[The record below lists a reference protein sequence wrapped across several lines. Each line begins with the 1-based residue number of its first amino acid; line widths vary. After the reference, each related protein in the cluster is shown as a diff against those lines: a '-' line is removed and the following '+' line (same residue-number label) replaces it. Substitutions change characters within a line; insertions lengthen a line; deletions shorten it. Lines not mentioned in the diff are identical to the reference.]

1 MENEKN
7 GEMMKGY
14 SEWTPDA
21 SQQAVIDAH
30 GGYHLVLAPPGC
42 GKTQILTERVWRA
55 HEQGVAY
62 EDMLCLT
69 FTNRAARGMQERIH
83 GQISDSDI
91 AQLYIGN
98 IHRFCSKFLYDNALI
113 EAGSSIIDDED
124 ALSILARY
132 LDEQEDE
139 VKEDYRRRR
148 GYEEIIQFSHFMYQI
163 AHGHPK
169 ELRLHADC
177 LSADD
182 VEVMRRICQVERRP
196 FDAAAMIDIY
206 EHTDYY
212 SDAVKTEAYD
222 YALQQLALRLL
233 RKMRYA
239 HAFNA
244 YQRQNHLVDFEDL
257 LLLTYDA
264 LRSGG
269 DYRRYPWIQVDEV
282 QDLNPLQ
289 LAIIDLLSTL
299 TPQAPDATAGE
310 VLYLGD
316 EQQAIFSFMGAKMD
330 TLTLLK
336 DRCSGHIHH
345 LSINHRS
352 PRYLLEV
359 FNEYAKTQ
367 LGIDEEL
374 LPETADDRRG
384 TGDELKLLYSDTLEG
399 EYEDVARFA
408 GGLFEEHPQDTTAI
422 IVSSNK
428 DADEVSACLHRLQLS
443 HFKVSGQDLFATQ
456 EVKMLLAH
464 LNVLTNENNFI
475 CWSRLLKGLGVFQ
488 TQAAAREFMRKLFN
502 RAILPTDFLL
512 YDDST
517 YVQEFVDTCA
527 QEEIVV
533 FDTETTGLNVFE
545 DDIVQIAAIKVRN
558 GQKVDGSEFS
568 VHLET
573 EREIPPMLGSM
584 VNPILEERRRHVLLP
599 RREALEAFMVYVGED
614 VLVGH
619 NVEFDYHM
627 LDFNLRRD
635 VSRDDLRSRC
645 PRYYDTLKLLRMLAP
660 DLHSYRLD
668 DFRRLHLFGIEEDEA
683 HLADVDVADTLKVLC
698 HCQQQARQAVASQME
713 FLGRQSVQSRIEIFR
728 KAYRDIYF
736 HARKLLYERTFQT
749 EEPVLVS
756 ELRSIY
762 QHLQETDRMMPVEKL
777 NYVFEYLSHDVLRPS
792 EEPSLVEQLQRHI
805 MEINTLKEADL
816 CNSSTIQDRI
826 FVTTV
831 HKAKG
836 LEFDNVI
843 VFDAVDGRY
852 PNYYNQN
859 NQRLLEEDK
868 RKFYVALSRARKRLF
883 VSQSLTRIDY
893 KGQPH
898 RKLLTPFMQTIA
910 RFFS

>member
-1 MENEKN
+1 MEKW
-7 GEMMKGY
+7 K
-14 SEWTPDA
+14 PDA
-21 SQQAVIDAH
+21 SQQRVIDAH

-42 GKTQILTERVWRA
+42 GKTQILTERVRRA

-62 EDMLCLT
+62 EEMLCLT

-83 GQISDSDI
+83 ERI
-91 AQLYIGN
+91 ADGEVSGLYVGN

-113 EAGSSIIDDED
+113 EAGTSIIDDED

-139 VKEDYRRRR
+139 VKDDYRRRR

-163 AHGHPK
+163 EHGHPK
-169 ELRLHADC
+169 ALRLHADC

-182 VEVMRRICQVERRP
+182 VEAMRRICRVEHRP

-212 SDAVKTEAYD
+212 SDAVRTEAYD
-222 YALQQLALRLL
+222 YAVQLLALRML

-239 HAFNA
+239 HAFRA
-244 YQRQNHLVDFEDL
+244 YQRQNHLMDFEDL

-264 LRSGG
+264 LRSGE
-269 DYRRYPWIQVDEV
+269 DHHRYPWIQVDEV

-299 TPQAPDATAGE
+299 CPQSPDASAGE

-330 TLTLLK
+330 TLTQLK
-336 DRCSGHIHH
+336 TRCSGCIHH
-345 LSINHRS
+345 LSVNHRS

-359 FNEYAKTQ
+359 FNEYAESQ

-374 LPETADDRRG
+374 LPDTADDRKG
-384 TGDELKLLYSDTLEG
+384 TGRELKILYSDTLEG

-408 GGLFEEHPQDTTAI
+408 GGLFTEYPQDTTAV
-422 IVSSNK
+422 IVSSNR
-428 DADEVSACLHRLQLS
+428 DADEVSSCLHRLQLP
-443 HFKVSGQDLFATQ
+443 HFKVSGQDLFSTQ

-488 TQAAAREFMRKLFN
+488 TNAAAREFMRKLFN
-502 RAILPTDFLL
+502 RAMTPTDFLL

-517 YVQEFVDTCA
+517 YVQEFVAACE

-533 FDTETTGLNVFE
+533 FDTETTGLDVFE
-545 DDIVQIAAIKVRN
+545 DDILQIAAVKVRN
-558 GQKVDGSEFS
+558 GQKVPGSEFS
-568 VHLET
+568 IYIET
-573 EREIPPMLGSM
+573 EREIPPMLGPI
-584 VNPILEERRRHVLLP
+584 VNPIIEERRHHALLP
-599 RREALEAFMVYVGED
+599 HGEALTKFMAYVGND
-614 VLVGH
+614 VLIGH
-619 NVEFDYHM
+619 NVEFDYHI
-627 LDFNLRRD
+627 LDFNLRRYA
-635 VSRDDLRSRC
+635 SHTNLRTDC
-645 PRYYDTLKLLRMLAP
+645 PRYFDTLKLLHMLAP

-668 DFRRLHLFGIEEDEA
+668 DFRRQHLFGIEEDEA
-683 HLADVDVADTLKVLC
+683 HLADVDVDDTLKVLH
-698 HCQQQARQAVASQME
+698 HCYEQGRGALASQTE
-713 FLGRQSVQSRIEIFR
+713 FLSRQNVQNRIEIFR
-728 KAYRDIYF
+728 KAYMETYF
-736 HARKLLYERTFQT
+736 HARGLLYERSFRSA
-749 EEPVLVS
+749 EPVLVS
-756 ELRSIY
+756 EMRSVY
-762 QHLQETDRMMPVEKL
+762 QHLLEAGRMMPIEKL
-777 NYVFEYLSHDVLRPS
+777 HYIFEYLSHDILRPA
-792 EEPSLVEQLQRHI
+792 EEPSLIEQLRQHI

-816 CNSSTIQDRI
+816 CNSSTITDRI

-852 PNYYNQN
+852 PNYYNKEN
-859 NQRLLEEDK
+859 PRLLEEDK
-868 RKFYVALSRARKRLF
+868 RKFYVAISRARKRLF

>member
-1 MENEKN
+1 
-7 GEMMKGY
+7 MKRY

-42 GKTQILTERVWRA
+42 GKTQILTERVRRA
-55 HEQGVAY
+55 REQGVPY

-139 VKEDYRRRR
+139 VKDDYRRRH
-148 GYEEIIQFSHFMYQI
+148 GYEEIIQLSHFMYQI
-163 AHGHPK
+163 EHRHPK
-169 ELRLHADC
+169 ALRLHADC
-177 LSADD
+177 LTKDD

-222 YALQQLALRLL
+222 YAIQQLALRLL

-239 HAFNA
+239 HAFRA

-264 LRSGG
+264 LRSGE
-269 DYRRYPWIQVDEV
+269 DHRRYPWIQVDEV

-289 LAIIDLLSTL
+289 LAIIDQLSTL
-299 TPQAPDATAGE
+299 TPQAPDAAAGE

-330 TLTLLK
+330 TLTQLK
-336 DRCSGHIHH
+336 ARCSGRIHH
-345 LSINHRS
+345 LSVNHRS

-359 FNEYAKTQ
+359 FNEYAKSQ
-367 LGIDEEL
+367 LDIDEEL
-374 LPETADDRRG
+374 LPDTADDRKG
-384 TGDELKLLYSDTLEG
+384 TGRELKILYSDTLEG
-399 EYEDVARFA
+399 EYEDVARFV
-408 GGLFEEHPQDTTAI
+408 GGLFEQHPSDTTAVV
-422 IVSSNK
+422 VSSNR
-428 DADEVSACLHRLQLS
+428 DADEVSACLHRLRLP
-443 HFKVSGQDLFATQ
+443 HFKVSGQDLFSTP

-464 LNVLTNENNFI
+464 LNVLTSENNFI

-488 TQAAAREFMRKLFN
+488 TNAAAREFMRKLFN
-502 RAILPTDFLL
+502 RAMLPSDFLL

-517 YVQEFVDTCA
+517 YVQEFVALCE
-527 QEEIVV
+527 QEEVVV

-545 DDIVQIAAIKVRN
+545 DDILQIAAVKVRD
-558 GQKVDGSEFS
+558 GRKVPGSEFS
-568 VHLET
+568 VHIET
-573 EREIPPMLGSM
+573 EREIPPMLGRT
-584 VNPILEERRRHVLLP
+584 VNPIIEERRRHTLLSH
-599 RREALEAFMVYVGED
+599 REALMQFMAYVGND
-614 VLVGH
+614 VLIGH
-619 NVEFDYHM
+619 NVEFDYHI
-627 LDFNLRRD
+627 LDFNLRRY
-635 VSRDDLRSRC
+635 VPRSDLRVSS
-645 PRYYDTLKLLRMLAP
+645 PRYYDTLKLLRMLVP

-668 DFRRLHLFGIEEDEA
+668 DFRKQHLFGIEEDEA
-683 HLADVDVADTLKVLC
+683 HLADVDVDDTLKVLR
-698 HCQQQARQAVASQME
+698 HCYQQGRGMIVSQME
-713 FLGRQSVQSRIEIFR
+713 FLSQQNVQNRIEVFR
-728 KAYRDIYF
+728 KAYMEIYF
-736 HARKLLYERTFQT
+736 HSRELLHERSFKSS
-749 EEPVLVS
+749 EPVLVS
-756 ELRSIY
+756 EMRSVY
-762 QHLQETDRMMPVEKL
+762 QHLLEADRMMPIEKL
-777 NYVFEYLSHDVLRPS
+777 HYIFEYLSHDILCPE
-792 EEPSLVEQLQRHI
+792 EEPSLIEQLQGHI

-816 CNSSTIQDRI
+816 CNSSTIRDRI

-852 PNYYNQN
+852 PNYYHQN
-859 NQRLLEEDK
+859 NQRLLEEDR
-868 RKFYVALSRARKRLF
+868 RKFYVAISRARKRLF

-893 KGQPH
+893 QGQPH
-898 RKLLTPFMQTIA
+898 RKLLTPFMHSIA

>member
-1 MENEKN
+1 
-7 GEMMKGY
+7 MKRY

-42 GKTQILTERVWRA
+42 GKTQILTERVRRA
-55 HEQGVAY
+55 REQGVPY

-83 GQISDSDI
+83 GQISDDDI

-113 EAGSSIIDDED
+113 EAGTSIIDDED

-139 VKEDYRRRR
+139 VKDDYRRRH
-148 GYEEIIQFSHFMYQI
+148 GYEEIIQLSHFMYQI
-163 AHGHPK
+163 EHRHPK
-169 ELRLHADC
+169 ALRLHADC
-177 LSADD
+177 LTKDD

-222 YALQQLALRLL
+222 YAIQQLALRLL

-239 HAFNA
+239 HAFRA

-264 LRSGG
+264 LRSGE
-269 DYRRYPWIQVDEV
+269 DHRRYPWIQVDEV

-289 LAIIDLLSTL
+289 LAIIDQLSTL
-299 TPQAPDATAGE
+299 TPQAPDAAAGE

-330 TLTLLK
+330 TLTQLK
-336 DRCSGHIHH
+336 ARCSGRIHH
-345 LSINHRS
+345 LSVNHRS

-359 FNEYAKTQ
+359 FNEYAKSQ
-367 LGIDEEL
+367 LDIDEEL
-374 LPETADDRRG
+374 LPDTADDRKG
-384 TGDELKLLYSDTLEG
+384 TGRELKILYSDTLEG
-399 EYEDVARFA
+399 EYEDVARFV
-408 GGLFEEHPQDTTAI
+408 GGLFEQHPSDTTAVV
-422 IVSSNK
+422 VSSNR
-428 DADEVSACLHRLQLS
+428 DADEVSGSLHRLRLP
-443 HFKVSGQDLFATQ
+443 HFKVSGQDLFSTQ

-464 LNVLTNENNFI
+464 LNMLTSENNFI

-488 TQAAAREFMRKLFN
+488 THAAAREFMRKLFN
-502 RAILPTDFLL
+502 RAMLPSDFLL

-517 YVQEFVDTCA
+517 YVQEFVAACE
-527 QEEIVV
+527 QEEVVV
-533 FDTETTGLNVFE
+533 FDTETTGLDVFE
-545 DDIVQIAAIKVRN
+545 DDILQIAAVKVRN
-558 GQKVDGSEFS
+558 GQKMPGSEFS
-568 VHLET
+568 VHIET
-573 EREIPPMLGSM
+573 EREIPPMLGRM
-584 VNPILEERRRHVLLP
+584 VNPIIEERRRHALLP
-599 RREALEAFMVYVGED
+599 HHEALTKFMAYVGND
-614 VLVGH
+614 ILIGH
-619 NVEFDYHM
+619 NVEFDYHI
-627 LDFNLRRD
+627 LDFNLRRY
-635 VSRDDLRSRC
+635 VPRVDLRVSC
-645 PRYYDTLKLLRMLAP
+645 PHYYDTLKLLRMLVP

-668 DFRRLHLFGIEEDEA
+668 DFRKQHLFGIEEDEA
-683 HLADVDVADTLKVLC
+683 HLADVDVDDTLKVLR
-698 HCQQQARQAVASQME
+698 HCYQQGRGIIASQEE
-713 FLGRQSVQSRIEIFR
+713 FLGRSNVRNRIEIFR
-728 KAYRDIYF
+728 KAYMEIYF
-736 HARKLLYERTFQT
+736 HSRELLYERGF
-749 EEPVLVS
+749 ESSDPVLVS
-756 ELRSIY
+756 EMRSVY
-762 QHLQETDRMMPVEKL
+762 QHLLEADRMMPIEKL
-777 NYVFEYLSHDVLRPS
+777 GYIFEYLSHDILRPA
-792 EEPSLVEQLQRHI
+792 EESSLIEQLQGHI

-816 CNSSTIQDRI
+816 CNSSTIRDRI

-836 LEFDNVI
+836 LEFDNVV

-868 RKFYVALSRARKRLF
+868 RKFYVAISRARKRLF
-883 VSQSLTRIDY
+883 VSQSLTRVDY

-898 RKLLTPFMQTIA
+898 RKLLTPFMRTIA

>member
-1 MENEKN
+1 
-7 GEMMKGY
+7 MKRY

-42 GKTQILTERVWRA
+42 GKTQILTERVRRA
-55 HEQGVAY
+55 REQGVPY

-83 GQISDSDI
+83 GQISDDDI
-91 AQLYIGN
+91 VQLYIGN

-113 EAGSSIIDDED
+113 EAGTSIIDDED

-139 VKEDYRRRR
+139 VKDDYRRRH
-148 GYEEIIQFSHFMYQI
+148 GYEEIIQLSHFMYQI
-163 AHGHPK
+163 EHRHPK
-169 ELRLHADC
+169 ALRLHADC
-177 LSADD
+177 LTKDD

-222 YALQQLALRLL
+222 YAIQQLALRLL

-239 HAFNA
+239 HAFRA

-264 LRSGG
+264 LRSGE
-269 DYRRYPWIQVDEV
+269 DHRRYPWIQVDEV

-289 LAIIDLLSTL
+289 LAIIDQLSTL
-299 TPQAPDATAGE
+299 TPQAPDAAAGE

-336 DRCSGHIHH
+336 TRCSGRIHH
-345 LSINHRS
+345 LGVNHRS

-359 FNEYAKTQ
+359 FNEYAKSQ

-374 LPETADDRRG
+374 LPDTADDRKG
-384 TGDELKLLYSDTLEG
+384 TGRELKLLYSDTLEG
-399 EYEDVARFA
+399 EYEDVARFV
-408 GGLFEEHPQDTTAI
+408 GGLFEEHPSDTIAV
-422 IVSSNK
+422 IVSSNR
-428 DADEVSACLHRLQLS
+428 DADEVSACLHRLRLP
-443 HFKVSGQDLFATQ
+443 HFKVSGQDLFSTP

-464 LNVLTNENNFI
+464 LNVLTSENNFI

-488 TQAAAREFMRKLFN
+488 TNAAAREFMRKLFN
-502 RAILPTDFLL
+502 RAMLPSDFLL

-517 YVQEFVDTCA
+517 YVQEFVALCE
-527 QEEIVV
+527 QEEVVV

-545 DDIVQIAAIKVRN
+545 DDILQIAAVKVRD
-558 GQKVDGSEFS
+558 GRKVPGSEFS
-568 VHLET
+568 VHIET
-573 EREIPPMLGSM
+573 EREIPPMLGRT
-584 VNPILEERRRHVLLP
+584 VNPIIEERRRHTLLSH
-599 RREALEAFMVYVGED
+599 REALMQFMAYVGND
-614 VLVGH
+614 VLIGH
-619 NVEFDYHM
+619 NVEFDYHI
-627 LDFNLRRD
+627 LDFNLRRY
-635 VSRDDLRSRC
+635 VPRSDLRVSS
-645 PRYYDTLKLLRMLAP
+645 PRYYDTLKLLRMLVP

-668 DFRRLHLFGIEEDEA
+668 DFRKQHLFGIEEDEA
-683 HLADVDVADTLKVLC
+683 HLADVDVDDTLKVLR
-698 HCQQQARQAVASQME
+698 HCYQQGRGMIVSQME
-713 FLGRQSVQSRIEIFR
+713 FLSQQNVQNRIEVFR
-728 KAYRDIYF
+728 KAYMEIYF
-736 HARKLLYERTFQT
+736 HSRELLHERSFKSS
-749 EEPVLVS
+749 EPVLVS
-756 ELRSIY
+756 EMRSVY
-762 QHLQETDRMMPVEKL
+762 QHLLEADRMMPIEKL
-777 NYVFEYLSHDVLRPS
+777 HYIFEYLSHDILCPE
-792 EEPSLVEQLQRHI
+792 EEPSLIEQLQGHI

-816 CNSSTIQDRI
+816 CNSSTIRDRI

-852 PNYYNQN
+852 PNYYHQN
-859 NQRLLEEDK
+859 NQRLLEEDR
-868 RKFYVALSRARKRLF
+868 RKFYVAISRARKRLF

-893 KGQPH
+893 QGQPH
-898 RKLLTPFMQTIA
+898 RKLLTPFMHSIA

>member
-1 MENEKN
+1 MENKKN
-7 GEMMKGY
+7 GEMMKRY
-14 SEWTPDA
+14 SKWTPDA

-182 VEVMRRICQVERRP
+182 VEVMRRICQVERRS

-264 LRSGG
+264 LRSGE
-269 DYRRYPWIQVDEV
+269 DHRRYPWIQVDEV

-289 LAIIDLLSTL
+289 LAIIDQLSTL
-299 TPQAPDATAGE
+299 TPQAPDAAAGE

-330 TLTLLK
+330 TLTQLK
-336 DRCSGHIHH
+336 ARCSGRIHH
-345 LSINHRS
+345 LSVNHRS

-359 FNEYAKTQ
+359 FNEYAKSQ
-367 LGIDEEL
+367 LDIDEEL
-374 LPETADDRRG
+374 LPDTADDRKG
-384 TGDELKLLYSDTLEG
+384 TGRELKILYSDTLEG
-399 EYEDVARFA
+399 EYEDVARFV
-408 GGLFEEHPQDTTAI
+408 GGLFEQHPSDTTAVV
-422 IVSSNK
+422 VSSNR
-428 DADEVSACLHRLQLS
+428 DADEVSGSLHRLRLP
-443 HFKVSGQDLFATQ
+443 HFKVSGQDLFSTQ

-464 LNVLTNENNFI
+464 LNVLTSENNFI

-488 TQAAAREFMRKLFN
+488 THAAAREFMRKLFN
-502 RAILPTDFLL
+502 RAMLPSDFLL

-517 YVQEFVDTCA
+517 YVQEFVAACE
-527 QEEIVV
+527 QEEVVV
-533 FDTETTGLNVFE
+533 FDTETTGLDVFE
-545 DDIVQIAAIKVRN
+545 DDILQIAAVKVRD
-558 GQKVDGSEFS
+558 GRKVPGSEFS
-568 VHLET
+568 VHIET
-573 EREIPPMLGSM
+573 EREIPPMLGRT
-584 VNPILEERRRHVLLP
+584 VNPIIEERRRHTLLSH
-599 RREALEAFMVYVGED
+599 REALMQFMAYVGND
-614 VLVGH
+614 VLIGH
-619 NVEFDYHM
+619 NVEFDYHI
-627 LDFNLRRD
+627 LDFNLRRY
-635 VSRDDLRSRC
+635 VPRSDLRVSS
-645 PRYYDTLKLLRMLAP
+645 PRYYDTLKLLRMLVP

-668 DFRRLHLFGIEEDEA
+668 DFRKQHLFGIEEDEA
-683 HLADVDVADTLKVLC
+683 HLADVDVDDTLKVLC
-698 HCQQQARQAVASQME
+698 HCQQQARQAGASQME
-713 FLGRQSVQSRIEIFR
+713 FLSRQSVQSRIEIFR

-756 ELRSIY
+756 EMRSVY
-762 QHLQETDRMMPVEKL
+762 QHLLEADRMMPIEKL
-777 NYVFEYLSHDVLRPS
+777 HYIFEYLSHDILCPE
-792 EEPSLVEQLQRHI
+792 EEPSLIEQLQGHI

-816 CNSSTIQDRI
+816 CNSSTIRDRI

-852 PNYYNQN
+852 PNYYHQN
-859 NQRLLEEDK
+859 NQRLLEEDR
-868 RKFYVALSRARKRLF
+868 RKFYVAISRARKRLF

-893 KGQPH
+893 QGQPH
-898 RKLLTPFMQTIA
+898 RKLLTPFMHSIA